1 MSLITHRINR
11 IKSSPTLAV
20 AKKAAELRQ
29 QGKNIISLSVGELNF
44 DTPDN
49 IKAQAIEA
57 INRGMTKYT
66 NVDGMPELKQ
76 AVKNKFKVENNLDYQ
91 LDELIVSSGA
101 KQVIFNALLATLDIG
116 DEVIIPTPYWVSYPD
131 IVSLTGA
138 TSKFIYCHE
147 SSNFKI
153 TPAQLSNAITDKT
166 KWLLLN
172 SPNNPTG
179 AIYTIE
185 ELKLLAEILSIHKNI
200 HIMCDDIY
208 EHIIFDNNKF
218 YTLAAIA
225 PSLKERIFIVN
236 GVSKA
241 YAMTGWRIGYGAG
254 NSEIIKAMI
263 KIQSH
268 STSNPCSISQ
278 VAAIEALT
286 GSQSHIQD
294 NITILQRNRD
304 LAFNILNN
312 TIGLKCYKP
321 TGTFYL
327 FVSCQELL
335 HKVTSTG
342 QKINTSN
349 DFACYLLEEAEV
361 SVVPSEAFGI
371 NGYFR
376 LSYAVDAAE
385 LNIAC
390 LQIKKACEKLI

>member
-1 MSLITHRINR
+1 MSLITHRINH
-11 IKSSPTLAV
+11 IKSSPTMMV
-20 AKKAAELRQ
+20 AQKAAELKQ
-29 QGKNIISLSVGELNF
+29 QGKNIISLSVGELDF
-44 DTPDN
+44 DTPSN
-49 IKAQAIEA
+49 IKIRAIDA

-76 AVKNKFKVENNLDYQ
+76 AVKTKFKTENNLDYQ
-91 LDELIVSSGA
+91 LDEIIVSSGA
-101 KQVIFNALLATLDIG
+101 KQVIYNALLATLAEG
-116 DEVIIPTPYWVSYPD
+116 DEVIIPMPYWVSYPY

-138 TSKFIYCHE
+138 TSKFINCYE
-147 SSNFKI
+147 STNFKV
-153 TPAQLSNAITDKT
+153 TPTQLNNAITDKT

-179 AIYTIE
+179 AVYTLK
-185 ELKLLAEILSIHKNI
+185 ELKLLSEVLSLHKNI
-200 HIMCDDIY
+200 YIMCDDIY
-208 EHIIFDNNKF
+208 EHIMFDNNKF
-218 YTLAAIA
+218 HALAAVA
-225 PSLKERIFIVN
+225 PNLKERIFIVN

-254 NSEIIKAMI
+254 NKNIIKAMI

-286 GSQSHIQD
+286 GNKNHIQE
-294 NITILQRNRD
+294 NIAVLQKKRD
-304 LAFNILNN
+304 FAFNILNN
-312 TIGLKCYKP
+312 IMGLRCYKP
-321 TGTFYL
+321 AGTFYL

-335 HKVTSTG
+335 HKITPTG

-349 DFACYLLEEAEV
+349 DFACYLLEYAEV
-361 SVVPSEAFGI
+361 SVVPGEAFGI

-376 LSYAVDAAE
+376 LSYAVSTTD

-390 LQIKKACEKLI
+390 LQIKEACEKLI